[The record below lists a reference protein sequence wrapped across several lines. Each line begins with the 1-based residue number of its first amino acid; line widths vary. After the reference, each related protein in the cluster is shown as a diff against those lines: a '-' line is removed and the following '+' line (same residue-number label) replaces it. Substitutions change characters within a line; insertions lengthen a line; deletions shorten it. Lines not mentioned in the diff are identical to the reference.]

1 MDEFLKEVPMGF
13 SMAIAKNMDA
23 FKKFSLLPED
33 KRKEIIDRT
42 KYISSQQ
49 EMNMYVQDLV
59 DSNFNR

>member
-23 FKKFSLLPED
+23 FKKFALLPED

-49 EMNMYVQDLV
+49 EMNMYVQGLV

>member
-23 FKKFSLLPED
+23 FKKFALLPED

>member
-23 FKKFSLLPED
+23 FKKFALLPED

-42 KYISSQQ
+42 KYISSQH